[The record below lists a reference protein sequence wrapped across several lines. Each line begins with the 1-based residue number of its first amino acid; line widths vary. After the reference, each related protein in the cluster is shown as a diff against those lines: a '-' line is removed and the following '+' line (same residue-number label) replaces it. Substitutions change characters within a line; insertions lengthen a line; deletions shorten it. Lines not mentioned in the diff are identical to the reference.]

1 MSLDE
6 IKSWIKG
13 TKCIDYA
20 HEDTDSCG
28 NLWQERIYQKD
39 GKLYSIQ
46 FLNDHPCE
54 KWGGKGYI
62 RGEYEI
68 KEVTR
73 HEKQVTVTQITY
85 TPVNETE

>member
-20 HEDTDSCG
+20 HVDRDSCD
-28 NLWQERIYQKD
+28 NVWEERIYQKD

-46 FLNDHPCE
+46 FLNDYPSE

-68 KEVTR
+68 TEVTR
-73 HEKQVTVTQITY
+73 YEHQVIVNKITY
-85 TPVNETE
+85 IPVNEA